1 VDATDLP
8 MYKRA
13 LLGFGYSSQEE
24 SIFRGPNI
32 EENISTV
39 LETSAMSKK
48 ERKEFLN
55 KLLAERPKLEIAF
68 LCFTSQLYF
77 AR

>member
-1 VDATDLP
+1 MDATDLP

-13 LLGFGYSSQEE
+13 FLGFGYSSQEE

-32 EENISTV
+32 EENIYAV
-39 LETSAMSKK
+39 LEMIGLSKK

-68 LCFTSQLYF
+68 PCFTSQLYF

>member
-1 VDATDLP
+1 MDATDLP

-32 EENISTV
+32 GENISTV

-68 LCFTSQLYF
+68 PCFTSQLYF